1 MKIVGHG
8 LGSVVVLFPPEEIRP
23 TRGLPITTVIYS
35 IGDRYAFLQVPDLA
49 KPISELD
56 QEGYKF
62 TDGTFVCGNEN
73 FTINEFTVYNDG
85 ISITSWNT
93 DTSELFFE
101 DLMSWAREEL
111 EFRPFVR
118 EPMKIYRSHITVRF
132 DQPLSQMIKGF
143 DKLSN
148 ALSTALEIH
157 TEFSMPVDLIRIG
170 MGVDQSKVGNL
181 SPVPFSLERRI
192 GISFEEEWYFSEA
205 PFPSKT
211 HIKLLEE
218 LESAIL
224 TE

>member
-1 MKIVGHG
+1 MKIVGHS
-8 LGSVVVLFPPEEIRP
+8 LGRILILFPPEEILP
-23 TRGLPITTVIYS
+23 TRGLSISKAVYS
-35 IGDRYAFLQVPDLA
+35 IGDRYGFLQAPNLA

-56 QEGYKF
+56 QEGYQF
-62 TDGTFVCGNEN
+62 NGGTFVCRNEN
-73 FTINEFTVYNDG
+73 FTISEFTVYNDG
-85 ISITSWNT
+85 ISISSCNT

-111 EFRPFVR
+111 EIRPFVR
-118 EPMKIYRSHITVRF
+118 EPIKIYRSHITVKF

-143 DKLSN
+143 DKFSN
-148 ALSTALEIH
+148 ALSTALEMH
-157 TEFSMPVDLIRIG
+157 NEFSMPVDLIRIG
-170 MGVDQSKVGNL
+170 MGVDGSKFGKL
-181 SPVPFSLERRI
+181 SSIPFLLERKI
-192 GISFEEEWYFSEA
+192 GIPFDEEWYFSEA

>member
-85 ISITSWNT
+85 ISISSYNT

-143 DKLSN
+143 DKFSN
-148 ALSTALEIH
+148 ALSTALEMHNEI
-157 TEFSMPVDLIRIG
+157 SMPVDLIRIG
-170 MGVDQSKVGNL
+170 MGVDGSKFGKL
-181 SPVPFSLERRI
+181 SSIPFILERRT
-192 GISFEEEWYFSEA
+192 GISFDEEWYFSEA